1 MGKLRC
7 GSVQSRCASG
17 WTCSARRGGLIGR
30 LAIGVVVL
38 GMVLGA
44 GRSLCAAA
52 GFSLKPDPRYA
63 TTSKSARQ
71 SALRSI
77 PFEQLDQSARAKVGS
92 VLSNLSV
99 FRRMP
104 VRVIDCDPDMYLFL
118 VRNPDVVVNIWD
130 VLNITKL
137 QLRQLGDD
145 PYRLAEDEGT
155 LGKVEFLY
163 SSHDTHVIYGEGTYE
178 GPLFAR
184 PVSGR
189 CLAVL
194 RTGYVREPDG
204 RYYITTR
211 LDTFLAVDHQCVELL
226 TKAFHPLIGRTA
238 DENFVQTVTF
248 LGCLSRTAEVNSR
261 GVQRLATKLEYVRP
275 ELRLQLAELA
285 EKMASDSP
293 RLAQR
298 QRTHHGEIRD

>member
-1 MGKLRC
+1 MR
-7 GSVQSRCASG
+7 Q
-17 WTCSARRGGLIGR
+17 TCPARRGSRIGR
-30 LAIGVVVL
+30 LVIGAVIL
-38 GMVLGA
+38 GMVLGSS
-44 GRSLCAAA
+44 RSLCAAA
-52 GFSLKPDPRYA
+52 GLSLPLSSKPDPRYA

-77 PFEQLDQSARAKVGS
+77 PFEQLDQSARVKVGS

-137 QLRQLGDD
+137 QLRQSGDD
-145 PYRLAEDEGT
+145 TYRLAEDEGT

-184 PVSGR
+184 PVRGR

-194 RTGYVREPDG
+194 KTGYVRETDG

-211 LDTFLAVDHQCVELL
+211 LDTFLAVDHAGVELL
-226 TKAFHPLIGRTA
+226 AKAFHPLIGRTA
-238 DENFVQTVTF
+238 DENFVQTVSF

-293 RLAQR
+293 RLAQS
-298 QRTHHGEIRD
+298 QRIHRAGIRD